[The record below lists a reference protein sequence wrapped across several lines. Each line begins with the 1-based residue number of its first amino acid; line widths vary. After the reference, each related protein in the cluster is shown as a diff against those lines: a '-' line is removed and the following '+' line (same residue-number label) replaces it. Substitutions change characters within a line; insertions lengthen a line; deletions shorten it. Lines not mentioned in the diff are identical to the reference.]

1 MNKVLKKNKI
11 GAFTLIELLV
21 VIAIIAILAG
31 MLLPALAKA
40 KAKAQRIKCS
50 SNLKNVGLAF
60 RTWSVDNGDQYPM
73 NVSVAQGGAADYA
86 GIGTFAAAS
95 PNIWQIFSCMSNE
108 LSTPLIVI
116 CPADTRM
123 QATDFGTNRTTT
135 TANPRVPFLSNS
147 NTSYIVGIQAQETF
161 PSMILSGDRN
171 LTNNAPAPATQIT
184 GAVITAP
191 SGSPGIDAY
200 LSTNQTSLVGAGWT
214 SGQHQNNGNV
224 TLGDGSVQQLSG
236 PRLRDQL
243 KNSGDGNSPANWV
256 AIPGGM

>member
-40 KAKAQRIKCS
+40 KAKAQRIKCT

-86 GIGTFAAAS
+86 GIGTFNAS
-95 PNIWQIFSCMSNE
+95 CGNIWSIYACMSNE
-108 LSTPLIVI
+108 LSTPAILV

-123 QATDFGTNRTTT
+123 QATDFGTNRTSTA
-135 TANPRVPFLSNS
+135 ANPRVPFLSNS
-147 NTSYIVGIQAQETF
+147 NISYMVGVQAQETF

-171 LTNNAPAPATQIT
+171 ITNNAPGGTAILGTTVTTPA
-184 GAVITAP
+184 
-191 SGSPGIDAY
+191 GSPGIGAR
-200 LSTNQTSLVGAGWT
+200 LTTNQTTAAGAGWMQT
-214 SGQHQNNGNV
+214 QHQGNGNV
-224 TLGDGSVQQLSG
+224 TLGDGSVQGVSSAN
-236 PRLRDQL
+236 LRNQL

-256 AIPGGM
+256 VIPGGM